1 MQDPDLKIKLM
12 PDYQCWCLWDMID
25 PKNLNPDT
33 LQISEPLRERL
44 HAWEAAFDKTLDLAD
59 PTRIGF
65 EDEQE
70 YNAFYEMGWELFDS
84 LQSELPAIEWWY
96 RDRRY
101 ADLLNAKPSN
111 V

>member
-1 MQDPDLKIKLM
+1 MQNPNRKMKLM
-12 PDYQCWCLWDMID
+12 SDYQCWCLWDMID
-25 PKNLNPDT
+25 PKNVNPDT
-33 LQISEPLRERL
+33 LEISEALRERL
-44 HAWEAAFDKTLDLAD
+44 HSWD

-84 LQSELPAIEWWY
+84 LRSELPDIEWWY